1 MLLEQCMGDVAD
13 GDPQS
18 AAQLAGLPLAP
29 LADGRRGT
37 LCLAARASCEGP
49 LQTEMYEPCTIL
61 ENVRKWGF

>member
-37 LCLAARASCEGP
+37 LCLAGRASCEGP
-49 LQTEMYEPCTIL
+49 LQTEVYEPSAIFL
-61 ENVRKWGF
+61 GA